1 MTTPSGR
8 ARAWARMSAQGWEV
22 VYLPFLRPIEGLER
36 TGNWSLGVI
45 LLLALAAPPLLL
57 LALPRAAFR
66 DLKKWPDATP
76 VAPTEPKVTIEYWEV
91 GATGRTTRIDNH
103 KDFWNVE
110 DDWCAGAVVVDV
122 VHPALRSTAASVLS
136 LTQNL
141 FGLAAGPLLTGV
153 MSDRYGLPF
162 ALSVVP
168 LFCVLAAIVF
178 LIAARTYESDLRNVA
193 ANEPAYDDGLRPQ
206 AA

>member
-1 MTTPSGR
+1 MCIAFAVLPPGPAQFALILAGALMMTGSIG
-8 ARAWARMSAQGWEV
+8 
-22 VYLPFLRPIEGLER
+22 
-36 TGNWSLGVI
+36 
-45 LLLALAAPPLLL
+45 
-57 LALPRAAFR
+57 
-66 DLKKWPDATP
+66 P
-76 VAPTEPKVTIEYWEV
+76 V
-91 GATGRTTRIDNH
+91 
-103 KDFWNVE
+103 
-110 DDWCAGAVVVDV
+110 CAVVVDV

-168 LFCVLAAIVF
+168 LFCLLAAVIFVV
-178 LIAARTYESDLRNVA
+178 AARTYESDLRNVA
-193 ANEPAYDDGLRPQ
+193 AGEPAYDDGLRPQ